1 MPTIGGVEK
10 RIFRV
15 EMVKVKFMQNGKNV
29 RSDKEIP
36 TQYGIKR
43 MLKNS
48 ASVSYLIRIRLK
60 PQFPGFDFVVL
71 KNDGHQAS
79 GQTKLSTVRDTFLD
93 N

>member
-1 MPTIGGVEK
+1 MPTIGRVERK
-10 RIFRV
+10 IFRV
-15 EMVKVKFMQNGKNV
+15 EGVKVKFMQNGRNV

-48 ASVSYLIRIRLK
+48 ASVSDLIRIRLK
-60 PQFPGFDFVVL
+60 QQFPGYDFVVL

-79 GQTKLSTVRDTFLD
+79 GQTKLATVRDIFL
-93 N
+93 

>member
-1 MPTIGGVEK
+1 MPTVGSVEK
-10 RIFRV
+10 RIFKV
-15 EMVKVKFMQNGKNV
+15 EGVRAKFMQNGKNV

-48 ASVSYLIRIRLK
+48 ASVSDLIRIRLK
-60 PQFPGFDFVVL
+60 PQFPGFDFVVI

-79 GQTKLSTVRDTFLD
+79 GQTKLYTVRDTYLE